1 MNDKNYEIKEKIL
14 SLPKE
19 NETDVYHKELNV
31 ISWYGK
37 PDKLDIRGWSDK
49 LDIRGWS
56 DDHSKMTKGISLSK
70 DEFIEIARAGLEKLG
85 GKE

>member
-1 MNDKNYEIKEKIL
+1 MNDKNYEIKETIL
-14 SLPKE
+14 PLPKE
-19 NETDVYHKELNV
+19 NETDVYHKELNT

-37 PDKLDIRGWSDK
+37 PDK

>member
-1 MNDKNYEIKEKIL
+1 M
-14 SLPKE
+14 
-19 NETDVYHKELNV
+19 

-37 PDKLDIRGWSDK
+37 PDK

-70 DEFIEIARAGLEKLG
+70 DEFIEIAHAGLEKLG